1 MMKLLLGACVV
12 AMACSPGD
20 MLRNQGSTLT
30 NTDYVGDAVRRQQA
44 ESEANARKD
53 QARKEE
59 IDRYARSAQAHV
71 DLFEYKQAVDDWKN
85 AYRVSQ
91 DPIFLLRTA
100 ESNRAMGDCGEAAQ
114 MYEQYLAKRK
124 DAPDAAQVRGRLNET
139 HACQQRA
146 GSNID
151 TIRQHY
157 QAGVTHYELSEYE
170 PAIADFKEAYR
181 LSNDPAYLFNIAQAY
196 RLQRKCGDAMQFY
209 QRYLA
214 AAGDIPNKDKVAARV
229 EEMRACAR

>member
-1 MMKLLLGACVV
+1 MMKVLVGACLV
-12 AMACSPGD
+12 AAACSPGD
-20 MLRNQGSTLT
+20 MLRNQGQTLT
-30 NTDYVGDAVRRQQA
+30 NTDYVGDAVRKKQADMEAEGRKEKARQ
-44 ESEANARKD
+44 
-53 QARKEE
+53 EE

-91 DPIFLLRTA
+91 DPGFLLRLA
-100 ESNRAMGDCGEAAQ
+100 ESQRAMGDCAEARQ
-114 MYEQYLAKRK
+114 MYEQYLAKK
-124 DAPDAAQVRGRLNET
+124 QDAQSAAQIRGRLDEAR
-139 HACQQRA
+139 ACQQRA
-146 GSNID
+146 GSNEG

-214 AAGDIPNKDKVAARV
+214 AAGDIPNKDKVASRI

>member
-1 MMKLLLGACVV
+1 MLKLLVGACVV
-12 AMACSPGD
+12 AAACSPAD
-20 MLRNQGSTLT
+20 VLRNQGSTLT
-30 NTDYVGDAVRRQQA
+30 STDYVGDAVRRQQA
-44 ESEANARKD
+44 ENEANSRKEKAH
-53 QARKEE
+53 QEE

-91 DPIFLLRTA
+91 DPVFLERLA
-100 ESNRAMGDCGEAAQ
+100 ESNRAMGDCAEAQQ

-124 DAPDAAQVRGRLNET
+124 DAPDAAQIRGRLDEAR
-139 HACQQRA
+139 ACQQRA
-146 GSNID
+146 GSNVD

-157 QAGVTHYELSEYE
+157 QSGVTHYELSEYA

-196 RLQRKCGDAMQFY
+196 RLEHKCADAMQFY

-214 AAGDIPNKDKVAARV
+214 AAGDIPNKDKVAARI
-229 EEMRACAR
+229 EEMRACAK

>member
-1 MMKLLLGACVV
+1 MTKVLVGVWLV
-12 AMACSPGD
+12 AAACSPGD
-20 MLRNQGSTLT
+20 VLRNQGSTLT
-30 NTDYVGDAVRRQQA
+30 STDYVGDAVRRKQA
-44 ESEANARKD
+44 DMEAEGRKEKAR
-53 QARKEE
+53 QEE

-91 DPIFLLRTA
+91 DPTFLARA
-100 ESNRAMGDCGEAAQ
+100 ADSDRAMGDCGEAAQ
-114 MYEQYLAKRK
+114 MYEQYLAKK
-124 DAPDAAQVRGRLNET
+124 NDAPDAAQIRGRLNEAR
-139 HACQQRA
+139 ACQQRA

-196 RLQRKCGDAMQFY
+196 RLQRKCADAMQFY